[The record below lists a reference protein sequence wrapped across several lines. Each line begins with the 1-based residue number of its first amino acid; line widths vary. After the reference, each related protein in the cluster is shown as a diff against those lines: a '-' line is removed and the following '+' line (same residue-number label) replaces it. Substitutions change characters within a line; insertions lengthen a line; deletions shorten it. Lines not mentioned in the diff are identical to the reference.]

1 MSIAQKIVQKQS
13 QTLTL
18 TPQLRQS
25 IELLALSHQ
34 DLWEQIS
41 QTALEN
47 PFLEIKENTPS
58 IEEHPLDKNNNEETN
73 EESNLWTGNSAF
85 DSHNHRSNNSFETGP
100 KTDKFSHI
108 ADTPPSLR
116 EHLLQ
121 QANTTFQDIEDRL
134 IASQIIDEIDESGY
148 LEEQSLNSISQRLET
163 PEENVRKVWKILRM
177 FDPAGVFSHTLSE
190 CLEAQLKEKR
200 LWPEGCDLF
209 LQNLELVAKQDL
221 KNLKKITGWSQ
232 SKILS
237 MLQKLKALTP
247 KPGLLFHNEPISV
260 RIPDVIVEKK
270 ATGQWQILL
279 NPETLPKVLVNETY
293 STEIL
298 SDACNKE
305 TKSYVQNRLSEANWL
320 MKALNQRATT
330 MLKVSKVTMSRQISF
345 LKHGI
350 KSLRPLTLKDV
361 SEKIEMHES
370 TVSRAIAHKYV
381 RTPRG
386 IFPMK
391 YFFTTSI
398 TSFTSTSGAVSA
410 EAVRARLKELI
421 DQEDPHKPLS
431 DEKLL
436 HILNHEGT
444 LVARRT
450 VTKYRE
456 ALGIPS
462 SFQRKHLKKA

>member
-1 MSIAQKIVQKQS
+1 MSIAQRIVQKQS
-13 QTLTL
+13 QTLAL

-25 IELLALSHQ
+25 IELLALSYQ
-34 DLWEQIS
+34 DLLEQIS

-47 PFLEIKENTPS
+47 PFLELKESASS
-58 IEEHPLDKNNNEETN
+58 IEESSPVKDDNEETG

-85 DSHNHRSNNSFETGP
+85 DTHNHRSNNSFETTP
-100 KTDKFSHI
+100 NADKFSHI

-121 QANTTFQDIEDRL
+121 QANVTFQDIEERL
-134 IASQIIDEIDESGY
+134 IASQIIDEIDEAGY
-148 LEEQSLNSISQRLET
+148 LEGQSLKSISRRLET
-163 PEENVRKVWKILRM
+163 PEENVRKIWEILRT
-177 FDPAGVFSHTLSE
+177 FDPVGVFSHTLAE
-190 CLEAQLKEKR
+190 CLEAQLKEKK
-200 LWPEGCDLF
+200 LWQKGVELF
-209 LQNLELVAKQDL
+209 LQNLEFVAKQDL
-221 KNLKKITGWSQ
+221 KELKKITGWSQ
-232 SKILS
+232 KKILS
-237 MLQKLKALTP
+237 FLQDLKTLTP
-247 KPGLLFHNEPISV
+247 KPGLLFHNEPISI

-270 ATGQWQILL
+270 TTGQWQILL

-298 SDACNKE
+298 SDACDKE

-320 MKALNQRATT
+320 VKALDQRATT

-350 KSLRPLTLKDV
+350 KSLLPLTLKDV

-381 RTPRG
+381 GTPRG

-398 TSFTSTSGAVSA
+398 ASFTNTM
-410 EAVRARLKELI
+410 L
-421 DQEDPHKPLS
+421 PP
-431 DEKLL
+431 EKW
-436 HILNHEGT
+436 
-444 LVARRT
+444 T
-450 VTKYRE
+450 VE
-456 ALGIPS
+456 
-462 SFQRKHLKKA
+462 